1 MVAATTE
8 GIKLP
13 IFFIRASIIQ
23 VQMNKEEFI
32 TVIESI
38 TPNELR
44 TIKRSLDSERIN
56 YIVNGLVAGMAMTMI
71 IITG

>member
-1 MVAATTE
+1 
-8 GIKLP
+8 
-13 IFFIRASIIQ
+13 
-23 VQMNKEEFI
+23 MNKEEFI